1 MFRFSNKMIKRYTSF
16 WKIKFT
22 FKKLNYVEEISL
34 CVKSKL
40 FGKLNLYLKR
50 NSKEKTFRSLKT
62 FNL

>member
-34 CVKSKL
+34 SVKSKQ
-40 FGKLNLYLKR
+40 KK
-50 NSKEKTFRSLKT
+50 
-62 FNL
+62 